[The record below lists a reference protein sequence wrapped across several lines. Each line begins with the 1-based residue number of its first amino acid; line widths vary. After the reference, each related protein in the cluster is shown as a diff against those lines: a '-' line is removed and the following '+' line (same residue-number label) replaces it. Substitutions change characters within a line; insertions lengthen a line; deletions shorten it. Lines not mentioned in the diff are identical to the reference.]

1 MPSRSSSPD
10 AKPSDGPDVVQ
21 FVEACCRITKGD
33 GAGDLLKLRDW
44 QVELLDELFR
54 LRPDGLRQYR
64 RGLLGLPRKNGKSA
78 LGAGIA
84 LFGLIA
90 DGEPGAEVYSCA
102 GDREQARIVF
112 GMAKRMVELDPALSE
127 MVKPYRDAIEVPST
141 GSVYRVLSA
150 EAYTKEGL
158 NPSLVVFDEVHV
170 QPSDELWNVM
180 TLGSGTRR
188 QPLILGITTAGV
200 KADTTGGDSIC
211 YRLWQY
217 GTKVAAGEIDDPAFF
232 FRWWAPLDPAAD
244 HHDPDVWREANPALG
259 DFLHVED
266 FEVSVRTTPE
276 SEFRTK
282 RLNLW
287 VSSTQAWL
295 PHGAFEDRVEGGT
308 PEEDSRVVLG
318 FDGSYNGDSTALVG
332 CTLDGH
338 LFVVDAWERK
348 DSDHPDW
355 RVDVGEVEYAI
366 REACHRWTVLEIAC
380 DPFRWQRSMQ
390 ILEEADLPVV
400 EWPTSSPT
408 RMVPACATFYDAVM
422 DGKLTHDGDPR
433 LIRHVGNAVL
443 KVDAKGPRIVKDHR
457 GSPRKIDLAVAAVV
471 AYDRAMWHSGQDDS
485 SVYEDRGIV
494 TVG

>member
-1 MPSRSSSPD
+1 MPSRSSSHVD
-10 AKPSDGPDVVQ
+10 SPSDGPDVVE
-21 FVEACCRITKGD
+21 FIEACCRVTKGE
-33 GAGDLLKLRDW
+33 GAGELLKLRDW
-44 QVELLDELFR
+44 QVAELHELFR
-54 LRPDGLRQYR
+54 LRPDGRRQYR

-78 LGAGIA
+78 LGAGIG
-84 LFGLIA
+84 LFGLVA

-112 GMAKRMVELDPALSE
+112 GMAKRMVELDPVLSE
-127 MVKPYRDAIEVPST
+127 IVKTYRDAIEVPST

-200 KADTTGGDSIC
+200 KTDSTGGDSLC

-217 GTKVAAGEIDDPAFF
+217 GQKVQAGEVDDPAFF
-232 FRWWAPLDPAAD
+232 FSWWAPSDPEADHRDPA
-244 HHDPDVWREANPALG
+244 VWDEANPALG

-266 FEVSVRTTPE
+266 FETTVRTTPE
-276 SEFRTK
+276 AEFRTK

-287 VSSTQAWL
+287 VSSTQSWL
-295 PHGAFEDRVEGGT
+295 PHGAFEARQGAGT
-308 PEEDSRVVLG
+308 PEDGETVVLG
-318 FDGSYNGDSTALVG
+318 FDGSYSGDSTALVG
-332 CTLDGH
+332 CTLEGH
-338 LFVVDAWERK
+338 VFVVDAWERA
-348 DSDHPDW
+348 DSDDREW
-355 RVDVGEVEYAI
+355 RVDIAEVEYAI
-366 REACHRWTVLEIAC
+366 REACRRWHVVEVAC

-390 ILEEADLPVV
+390 VLEEDDLPIV
-400 EWPTSSPT
+400 EWPTGSPA

-422 DGKLTHDGDPR
+422 DEKLTHDGDPR
-433 LIRHVGNAVL
+433 LIRHVDNAVL

-471 AYDRAMWHSGQDDS
+471 AYDRAMWHSGQAEEGDLLW
-485 SVYEDRGIV
+485 
-494 TVG
+494 